1 MEEKEARLLGI
12 EVGKKF
18 AQPQYSITYSLSL
31 DLDSGDETNQKTI
44 VLPPGIPTRDIVI
57 DAIITDAYPTDKMQA
72 VQNNYLLD
80 PNDEEAVEEM
90 NVMQGCRRH
99 AKMIADEFIE
109 YINENIN

>member
-31 DLDSGDETNQKTI
+31 DSGNDEGMGQRTVI
-44 VLPPGIPTRDIVI
+44 LPAGIPIRDII
-57 DAIITDAYPTDKMQA
+57 INAIITEAYPNDKMQA

-80 PNDEEAVEEM
+80 PNETEAKEEM
-90 NVMQGCRRH
+90 AQMQECRRE
-99 AKMIADEFIE
+99 AKYLADEAMKIITSTE
-109 YINENIN
+109 